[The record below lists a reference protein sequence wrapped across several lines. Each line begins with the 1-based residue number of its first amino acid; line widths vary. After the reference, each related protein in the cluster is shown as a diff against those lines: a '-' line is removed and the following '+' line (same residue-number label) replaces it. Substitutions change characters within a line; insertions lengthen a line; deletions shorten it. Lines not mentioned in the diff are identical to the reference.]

1 MKKLLVL
8 FLLAGCLGGSLFAF
22 DIMSYPP
29 PVSSGNILVD
39 AGVGFG
45 LGYRG
50 NMKIPPLAVSAEYAL
65 PQVPI
70 SVGGG
75 VTFWQYGYSTT
86 NGNITTKHTT
96 SYLAIF
102 GRGNWH
108 WGIDLSWLDLYTGF
122 ALGYQ
127 MTWATATV
135 NSTSTTESGG
145 GFYPAFQLGAHFY
158 FTPQIGV
165 MVELGLPMSRIGVA
179 FKL

>member
-29 PVSSGNILVD
+29 PVSSGNVLVD
-39 AGVGFG
+39 AGVGLGFG
-45 LGYRG
+45 NSGSL
-50 NMKIPPLAVSAEYAL
+50 KIPPLGVSADYAL

-75 VTFWQYGYSTT
+75 VAFWQYGKSSTIA
-86 NGNITTKHTT
+86 NVTTEETD
-96 SYLAIF
+96 SSLAIF

-108 WGIDLSWLDLYTGF
+108 WGINVSWLDLYTGF
-122 ALGYQ
+122 SLGYK
-127 MTWATATV
+127 MDWETERA
-135 NSTSTTESGG
+135 NSVSTTKSGG
-145 GFYPAFQLGAHFY
+145 GFYPAFQVGAHFY
-158 FTPQIGV
+158 FAKNIGA
-165 MVELGLPMSRIGVA
+165 MIEFGLPMSRIGVA